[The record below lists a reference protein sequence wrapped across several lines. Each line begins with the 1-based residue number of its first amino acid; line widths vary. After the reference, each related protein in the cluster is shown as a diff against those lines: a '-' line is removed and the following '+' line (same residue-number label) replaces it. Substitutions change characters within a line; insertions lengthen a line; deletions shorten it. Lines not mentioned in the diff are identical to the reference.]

1 MSIQLSDNFTYKKLL
16 RFTLPSIAMM
26 IFTSIYGVIDGFFVS
41 NFVGKTPFAAVNLIM
56 PFLMII
62 GSIGFMLGTGGCALV
77 AKTLGEGKK
86 AQANAIF
93 SFLVYVTL
101 ACGALFAVLGIVFL
115 KPISILLGAEGAM
128 VDDCVL
134 YGSIILVALPF
145 FMLQYAFQTFFSLAE
160 KPQYGLAVTLAAGF
174 TNIILDTLLVGIFRT
189 GLAGAA
195 AATAISQAVG
205 GIVPLI
211 YFVRKNTSLLRL
223 GRTKFSF
230 SVLLKASSNG
240 LSELLSNISFS
251 LVAIL
256 YNIQLMNYAG
266 ENGVAAYGVLM
277 YVSMIFSA
285 IFVGFSMG
293 SAPIVGYNY
302 GANNT
307 DELKNVFKKSL
318 VIILISSLAMLV
330 LGEVLAYPLSFVF
343 VGYDEALMGLTLS
356 GFYIFSFSFFFFGL
370 GIYGSSFFTALNNGV
385 VSALISFLRT
395 LVFQV
400 IAVILLPILFGIDGI
415 WFSIVVAELFAAITA
430 TVLIIIFRKKYK
442 YL

>member
-1 MSIQLSDNFTYKKLL
+1 
-16 RFTLPSIAMM
+16 
-26 IFTSIYGVIDGFFVS
+26 
-41 NFVGKTPFAAVNLIM
+41 
-56 PFLMII
+56 
-62 GSIGFMLGTGGCALV
+62 
-77 AKTLGEGKK
+77 
-86 AQANAIF
+86 
-93 SFLVYVTL
+93 
-101 ACGALFAVLGIVFL
+101 
-115 KPISILLGAEGAM
+115 LLGAEGAM
-128 VDDCVL
+128 IDDCVL

-174 TNIILDTLLVGIFRT
+174 TNIILDALLVGVFHT

-211 YFVRKNTSLLRL
+211 YFLRKNTSLLRL
-223 GRTKFSF
+223 GRTTFSF
-230 SVLLKASSNG
+230 SVLIKASSNG

-251 LVAIL
+251 IVAIL

-318 VIILISSLAMLV
+318 LIISISSLAMLL
-330 LGEVLAYPLSFVF
+330 LGEALAYPLSFIF
-343 VGYDEALMGLTLS
+343 VGYDEALMSLTLS
-356 GFYIFSFSFFFFGL
+356 GFYIFSFSFLFFGL
-370 GIYGSSFFTALNNGV
+370 GIYV
-385 VSALISFLRT
+385 
-395 LVFQV
+395 
-400 IAVILLPILFGIDGI
+400 
-415 WFSIVVAELFAAITA
+415 
-430 TVLIIIFRKKYK
+430 TVRRKYR
-442 YL
+442 